1 MLCGTCK
8 DSSILELADDDL
20 SIKFVCGGGGGEK
33 ERERRKG
40 DPREIKWRVVPK
52 CSMFQSEWD
61 QVRCSNGKRVIIF
74 ANSRVIEWLKAP
86 KTGSDSIEPPID
98 AARSPKSETRSLSR
112 FSTVKKSGYKFP
124 VFLCAKHTA
133 ASARS
138 PGAPRK

>member
-86 KTGSDSIEPPID
+86 KTGSDSIEPPTPREVRNRRR
-98 AARSPKSETRSLSR
+98 ARFHDFQRLKKVVTNSR
-112 FSTVKKSGYKFP
+112 CFCVRNI
-124 VFLCAKHTA
+124 LC
-133 ASARS
+133 
-138 PGAPRK
+138 